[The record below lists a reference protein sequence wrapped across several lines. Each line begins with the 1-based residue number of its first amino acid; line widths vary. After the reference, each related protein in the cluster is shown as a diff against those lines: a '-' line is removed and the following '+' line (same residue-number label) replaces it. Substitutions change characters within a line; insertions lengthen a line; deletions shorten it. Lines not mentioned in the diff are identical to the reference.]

1 MMTQFQAFDS
11 NQGESPAL
19 NDAPDRGNALPVLIV
34 GGGFS
39 GTLLAIHLSRLGVP
53 VVLFE
58 RDPDALAKGLAFG
71 TRRPEHLLNVRA
83 SNMSAFPD
91 DPGHFLRWM
100 GLSDTEQR
108 NRFAPRLAY
117 GFYLRSLLTDSLAQN
132 PQNLTLRADNVV
144 DLVETAQ
151 GISAVLADGSTVQG
165 WAGVLALGHFPPRL
179 PGGCAILPQPLAW
192 ADPWH
197 PAALSGLDPDDRVV
211 LLGTGLTA
219 VDLILSLDKGGHRG
233 QIIALSRRGLASR
246 AHQASGPDCKPVPAP
261 TARGAALI
269 KVVRARAAKVGWRRA
284 IDELRPHTQALWR
297 AHDTRAQ
304 AAFLRHLRPYW
315 DVHRHRLAPEIA
327 ARLGAMQAEGRLSFV
342 AGRLVA
348 ATAEQD
354 AAVLHWSP
362 RGSNTVARLSAAR
375 VINCI
380 GPEGDIAQARQPL
393 LQALLARG
401 TIRADAHRL
410 GLDVDREW
418 RICDQFGQPNARL
431 HAVGPLTKGIAWE
444 MIAVPDIRQQVWSL
458 ARQLAGDDARTG
470 AGRTAQV
477 A

>member
-1 MMTQFQAFDS
+1 MTQLQEFDGQDGNS
-11 NQGESPAL
+11 LMTG
-19 NDAPDRGNALPVLIV
+19 DAADRDTGQPVLIV

-39 GTLLAIHLSRLGVP
+39 GTLLAINLSRLGVP
-53 VVLFE
+53 VILFE
-58 RDPDALAKGLAFG
+58 RDPAALAKGLAFG

-83 SNMSAFPD
+83 SNMSAFAD

-100 GLSDTEQR
+100 GFSDAEQC
-108 NRFAPRLAY
+108 NRFVPRLAY
-117 GFYLRSLLTDSLAQN
+117 GLYLRELLTDSLGQN
-132 PQNLTLRADNVV
+132 PQNLTQQNLTLRADHVV
-144 DLVETAQ
+144 DLVETTQ
-151 GISAVLADGSTVQG
+151 GINAVLADGTTVAG
-165 WAGVLALGHFPPRL
+165 RAGVLALGHFPPRL
-179 PGGCAILPQPLAW
+179 PGGCAVLPAALAW

-197 PAALSGLDPDDRVV
+197 AEVLDGLAPDDRVV

-219 VDLILSLDKGGHRG
+219 VDLILSLEKAGHRG

-246 AHQASGPDCKPVPAP
+246 AHLASGPDCTPVPAP

-269 KVVRARAAKVGWRRA
+269 RLLRTRAAQVGWRMA

-327 ARLGAMQAEGRLSFV
+327 ARLNAMQSDGRLAFV
-342 AGRLVA
+342 AGRLIA
-348 ATAEQD
+348 ASAEQG
-354 AAVLHWSP
+354 AAVLHWNP

-410 GLDVDREW
+410 GLDVDPQW
-418 RICDQFGQPNARL
+418 RICDQYGKPNARF

-458 ARQLAGDDARTG
+458 ARQLAGIKA
-470 AGRTAQV
+470 
-477 A
+477 